1 MSGTSFAS
9 IMYNIFEM
17 KVSKWVGIS
26 GSWAIT
32 TKEVE
37 QDVRKTVRNI
47 IEKGG
52 GIVTGGALNVD
63 SFATDEAI
71 KMDPKCKH
79 LKIFLP
85 VTLKRYAAHYRKRA
99 KEGVI
104 TEKQAKD
111 LISQLEYVYRMNPKA
126 IIENRVNKII
136 DKTAYFERNTE
147 VVKASDELCAFHVM
161 ESTGGGTIDT
171 AAKAKQLGIPVRMFN
186 YKSKE

>member
-1 MSGTSFAS
+1 MGLNT
-9 IMYNIFEM
+9 I
-17 KVSKWVGIS
+17 KVIKWVGIS

-37 QDVRKTVRNI
+37 RDVRKVVRDVIKN
-47 IEKGG
+47 GG

-71 KMDPKCKH
+71 KIDPKCEH

-85 VTLKRYAAHYRKRA
+85 VILNLYSAHYRKRA

-104 TEKQAKD
+104 TEKQAEN
-111 LISQLEYVYRMNPKA
+111 LIAQLEYVKSANPKA
-126 IIENRVNKII
+126 IIENINNKIV
-136 DKTAYFERNTE
+136 DKTTYFERNTK
-147 VVKASDELCAFHVM
+147 VVEASDELYAFHVE

-171 AAKAKQLGIPVRMFN
+171 AEKAKKLGIPVKSYN
-186 YKSKE
+186 YKGVK

>member
-1 MSGTSFAS
+1 MGLGT
-9 IMYNIFEM
+9 
-17 KVSKWVGIS
+17 KRVTKWVGIS

-37 QDVRKTVRNI
+37 KDVRKIVRSVM
-47 IEKGG
+47 EKGG

-71 KMDPKCKH
+71 KVDPQCKH

-85 VTLKRYAAHYRKRA
+85 VTLKLYSAHYRKRA

-104 TEKQAKD
+104 TEKQAED
-111 LISQLEYVYRMNPKA
+111 LISQLEYVYKMNPKA
-126 IIENRVNKII
+126 IVENKTNKIV
-136 DKTAYFERNTE
+136 DKTTYFERNSE
-147 VVKASDELCAFHVM
+147 VVKASDELYAFHVL

-171 AAKAKQLGIPVRMFN
+171 AEKAKKLGIPVRMFN

>member
-1 MSGTSFAS
+1 MGLKTR
-9 IMYNIFEM
+9 E
-17 KVSKWVGIS
+17 VTKWVGIS

-32 TKEVE
+32 TGKVE
-37 QDVRKTVRNI
+37 KDVRKVVRSV

-71 KMDPKCKH
+71 RLDPKCEH
-79 LKIFLP
+79 LRIILP
-85 VTLKRYAAHYRKRA
+85 VTLKLYSAHYRKRA

-104 TEKQAKD
+104 TEKQAED
-111 LISQLEYVYRMNPKA
+111 LISQLEYVKNANPEA
-126 IIENRVNKII
+126 IIESQTNKIV

-147 VVKASDELCAFHVM
+147 VVKASDELYAFHVV

-171 AAKAKQLGIPVRMFN
+171 AAKAKKLGIPVKMFN